1 MSKTIHFAVPI
12 YNEYLAILLDPERLD
27 APDCPLQPASVAD
40 IRGEPVSNLLLV
52 LLLFWLFSSI

>member
-1 MSKTIHFAVPI
+1 MSKTIHLAVPI

-52 LLLFWLFSSI
+52 LLLF